1 MKQIRN
7 AVSVLL
13 TCALMF
19 LSTSAFGSSHMDA
32 PLITLDDAANTTDVY
47 AFLTRRGDTKYLSV
61 ALAVWPFEEP
71 GIGPNTFRFDDNV
84 LYELHVAAADDLA
97 AGRPS
102 FTYQF
107 RFQTQFRN
115 AQTTLQTFLGQI
127 NQAGDSNQNLFQTY
141 TVTKVVARGRGESK
155 GDGNGVTL
163 GEGIVP
169 PNNQGLVTFK
179 YNTGNNGE
187 ARAKEGV
194 STEAALDDYT
204 RASIATLRNGYRS
217 FAGQRD
223 DGFYADI
230 QSIFD
235 LDLTFGGPN
244 KPFDSQGGFNVH
256 TMVLEIPLSDIGGDR
271 QVVGVYATTSRKTFS
286 IDKDKDKDA
295 DDDNGRQNGRFVQVG
310 RQGNPLFNEG
320 LVSVQDKD
328 RYSQTEPTIDKQ
340 VFQKYALNP
349 ELAAL
354 LAPLLGLPANRLTNR
369 TDIAGIFIPDMIKV
383 DLSTQPARLAGNPDD
398 AGFHRLSIFGGDV
411 LQSQIQTGFGNG
423 IVPGGWPNGRRFG
436 DDVVDIAVIALAS
449 DLRTSPPT
457 IFGAPNTATLS
468 IDKVNKNDITYN
480 KVMPYAATPLNGR
493 NHPHHGQ

>member
-1 MKQIRN
+1 VLRICRSCCYRASGKAWPSNFNNFLSIRTKEEQMKRIVN
-7 AVSVLL
+7 SASVLL
-13 TCALMF
+13 MCALMF
-19 LSTSAFGSSHMDA
+19 LSINAFGSSHMDA

-47 AFLTRRGDTKYLSV
+47 AFLTSRAGVKYLTV

-71 GIGPNTFRFDDNV
+71 GIGPNAFRFDDNV
-84 LYELHVAAADDLA
+84 LYELHVATGNDIA

-107 RFQTQFRN
+107 RFRTQFRN
-115 AQTTLQTFLGQI
+115 PQTTLQTFLGPI

-141 TVTKVVARGRGESK
+141 AVTKVVERSKGESN
-155 GDGNGVTL
+155 GNGFVVPL
-163 GEGIVP
+163 GQGMFR
-169 PNNQGLVTFK
+169 PNNQRLVTSR
-179 YNTGNNGE
+179 YNPGNSGE
-187 ARAKEGV
+187 NRAKEGV
-194 STEAALDDYT
+194 STEAELDDYT
-204 RASIATLRNGYRS
+204 RASIATLKGGYRA

-235 LDLTFGGPN
+235 LDLTFSGPN

-256 TMVLEIPLSDIGGDR
+256 TMVLEIPLSDIGGDH
-271 QVVGVYATTSRKTFS
+271 QVVGVYATTSRQTFS
-286 IDKDKDKDA
+286 IDKD
-295 DDDNGRQNGRFVQVG
+295 DDDQDGQNGRFVQVG

-320 LVSVQDKD
+320 LVAVRDKD
-328 RYSQTEPTIDKQ
+328 RYNQTDPTIDRQ
-340 VFQKYALNP
+340 IFQQYALNP

-354 LAPLLGLPANRLTNR
+354 LAPLLGLPADRLTNR

-411 LQSQIQTGFGNG
+411 LQSQIQPGFGNG

-449 DLRTSPPT
+449 DLRTSPPM
-457 IFGAPNTATLS
+457 IFGAPNTASLN
-468 IDKVNKNDITYN
+468 ID
-480 KVMPYAATPLNGR
+480 
-493 NHPHHGQ
+493 